1 MASWLTRWLASV
13 CRRVAPVSLALRRL
27 TGSWG
32 TQFVLGAIAW
42 CLCGVW
48 YTRTL
53 SLTPARELLA

>member
-1 MASWLTRWLASV
+1 M
-13 CRRVAPVSLALRRL
+13 SLALRRL

-48 YTRTL
+48 YTKTL
-53 SLTPARELLA
+53 SLTPARELLAAREARLESRALNAWQAA